1 MNVKCI
7 TLAATVAMTCL
18 WGCTSG
24 KNEQSTKEPA
34 LVPLVGTPWKIVSV
48 GGKPVRSDPDMP
60 SREPGFL
67 FDATT
72 GRVAGS
78 GGVNNMSGGYKLD
91 GRKLTVGPMMQTQMA
106 GDPELMAQ
114 EFAIGKAMAEVRSY
128 EISGTTLTLLSE
140 SKVELLRL
148 TATKAT
154 PK

>member
-7 TLAATVAMTCL
+7 TLAAFVVTTCL

-24 KNEQSTKEPA
+24 KNAQANKEPA

-60 SREPGFL
+60 SREPGFV
-67 FDATT
+67 FDAESS
-72 GRVAGS
+72 RVAGS

-91 GRKLTVGPMMQTQMA
+91 GRKLSIGPMMQTQMA

-114 EFAIGKAMAEVRSY
+114 EFSIGKAMADIRSY
-128 EISGTTLTLLSE
+128 EISGTTLTLLSG
-140 SKVELLRL
+140 SNVELLRL
-148 TATKAT
+148 TATKA
-154 PK
+154 PQK

>member
-7 TLAATVAMTCL
+7 TLAAAVVMTCL
-18 WGCTSG
+18 LGCTPG
-24 KNEQSTKEPA
+24 KNEQGAKEPA

-48 GGKPVRSDPDMP
+48 GGTPVRSDPDMP
-60 SREPGFL
+60 SREPGFV
-67 FDATT
+67 FDAAT

-91 GRKLTVGPMMQTQMA
+91 GRKLTIGPMMQTQMA

-128 EISGTTLTLLSE
+128 EISGTTLSLLSE